1 MPTTH
6 SASSSP
12 APDPATSKS
21 NDDQEAPSTPED
33 WVKHAKSLLK
43 DQKPNEAAQALNEA
57 LKLDSDFLPAKIEI
71 TRLRFNPQQP
81 QLALQLLRQ
90 LLEQNENNA
99 PVHQL
104 AAELFFRAGDLE
116 NAENHALKALT
127 LDDSIHEPCQILA
140 QICQQSGRVREALNH
155 METGLKRNPDDFQN
169 DSNILFVINY
179 FQPDHPKDEFH
190 RISQFSK
197 HFQDLIPT
205 NPEFKNNPDPD
216 RPLRVAYMSPDFR
229 WHSVAHVAL
238 APLRAHDRQ
247 KVEVYCYGEYKNA
260 DLNTLR
266 FQDAADHWIA
276 TKGMSDEEVADRI
289 RQDQIDILIEMAGHT
304 AHHRLG
310 VMARRPAPIQ
320 AAWLGYSNTRGLETI
335 DYRLSDEYCEPDTPE
350 YNAVST
356 ETITRLADTYH
367 CYQPPEED
375 PPLRPAPCLRD
386 GIVTFGSFNNYRKQ
400 TPEVLALWARILN
413 AVPGSRLL
421 LKSGD
426 YQHAGVKIRLLEELR
441 KHGIDPKRIRLIGM
455 TPSAFRHLDLYGEM
469 DIYLDPYPYNGTIT
483 TLEALWM
490 GLPSV
495 AHLGNV
501 HRARISASLLH
512 CIGRDEWIAETED
525 DYFQIAVDL
534 AADPQRLNTLRPQIR
549 EQMKNSP
556 LCDPETF
563 TRNLESA
570 YRRWW
575 HAWIPKT

>member
-1 MPTTH
+1 MPTTNP
-6 SASSSP
+6 SSP
-12 APDPATSKS
+12 SPTPDTPSPEP
-21 NDDQEAPSTPED
+21 NGDQGASTPEA
-33 WVKHAKSLLK
+33 WVERAKSLLK

-57 LKLDSDFLPAKIEI
+57 LKLDEDFLPAKVEI

-90 LLEQNENNA
+90 LLEQNQNDA
-99 PVHQL
+99 AVHHL
-104 AAELFFRAGDLE
+104 ASELFLRAGDLE
-116 NAENHALKALT
+116 KAETHARNALD
-127 LDDSIHEPCQILA
+127 LDDAIHEPCQILA
-140 QICQQSGRVREALNH
+140 QVCQQPGRVREALDH
-155 METGLKRNPDDFQN
+155 MEAGLKRKPGDPQN

-179 FQPDHPKDEFH
+179 FQPDDPKDEFN
-190 RISQFSK
+190 RIAQYNT
-197 HFQDLIPT
+197 HFKDLTPAD
-205 NPEFKNNPDPD
+205 PEFKNDPDPD

-238 APLRAHDRQ
+238 APLRAHDRKQ
-247 KVEVYCYGEYKNA
+247 IEVYCYGEYQNA

-276 TKGMSDEEVADRI
+276 TKGMSDEELADKI
-289 RQDQIDILIEMAGHT
+289 REDQIDILIEMAGHT

-310 VMARRPAPIQ
+310 VMARRPAPVQ
-320 AAWLGYSNTRGLETI
+320 AAWLGYSNTRGLKTI
-335 DYRLSDEYCEPDTPE
+335 DYRLSDEYGEPDTPH
-350 YNAVST
+350 YNNLST
-356 ETITRLADTYH
+356 ETVTRLPETYH

-386 GIVTFGSFNNYRKQ
+386 GVVTFGSFNNYRKQ

-413 AVPGSRLL
+413 AVPDSRLL

-426 YQHAGVKIRLLEELR
+426 YQHAGVKIRLLEELG
-441 KHGIDPKRIRLIGM
+441 KHGIDPKRIRLVGM

-495 AHLGNV
+495 ALLGNV

-525 DYFQIAVDL
+525 EYFQIAVDL
-534 AADPQRLNTLRPQIR
+534 ASDPQKLDALRPQIR

-556 LCDPETF
+556 LCDPDTF

-570 YRRWW
+570 YRQWW
-575 HAWIPKT
+575 HTWISNR